1 MGRWLV
7 VVLLILAAALPAT
20 ATAAPTVR
28 EYDLGRLDLAQ
39 DNPVFP
45 TVPIELQGV
54 IGVPEG
60 SHAAPVV
67 VILHGRHP
75 TCAAE
80 AEVEPWPCPAGTER
94 RNDLGF
100 RYLVESLAARG
111 YLALAVNLNAAY
123 TLGAGETPDEGR
135 GRTDAIVAAQ
145 LARLAD
151 AARGAANAFGAP
163 LKGRADLTRLIL
175 VGHSKGGEAAMYLAR
190 QHRKAKDPAPGA
202 ATDGRLP
209 VDAALLVAP
218 TCRTRSR
225 RSPRSTSRPPCVLPA
240 CDGDVSDL
248 AGAAYHDAARS
259 RPAASPSRRPCSCAA
274 PTTTSSTRPSPP
286 TTRAT

>member
-1 MGRWLV
+1 MGRRLV

-67 VILHGRHP
+67 VVLHGRHS
-75 TCAAE
+75 TCAVD

-145 LARLAD
+145 LQRLAD
-151 AARGAANAFGAP
+151 AARGGANPFGAP
-163 LKGRADLTRLIL
+163 LKGRADLTKLIL

-190 QHRKAKDPAPGA
+190 QHRRAKDPAPGA
-202 ATDGRLP
+202 ATDGKLP
-209 VDAALLVAP
+209 VDAAVLVAP
-218 TCRTRSR
+218 TFNAKPTQ
-225 RSPRSTSRPPCVLPA
+225 PQVDVPTAVLLPS
-240 CDGDVSDL
+240 CDGDVVDL
-248 AGAAYHDAARS
+248 SGAAYYERPGS
-259 RPAASPSRRPCSCAA
+259 RPAASRWPPRSSCAA
-274 PTTTSSTRPSPP
+274 PTTTSSTRP
-286 TTRAT
+286 